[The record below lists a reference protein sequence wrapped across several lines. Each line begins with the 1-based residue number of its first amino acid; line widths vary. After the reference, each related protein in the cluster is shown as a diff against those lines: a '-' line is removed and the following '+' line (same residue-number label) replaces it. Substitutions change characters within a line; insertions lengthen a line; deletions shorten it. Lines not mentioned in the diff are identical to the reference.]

1 MAENENGQ
9 ERTEQPTA
17 KRLED
22 AKRKGQ
28 VARSKE
34 LNTMAV
40 TLAGAIFLAASGG
53 YLGEALTDLMGR
65 GFSLTRA
72 DIFEPTTMSK
82 HLVGAMRETLISLLP
97 FFLVTVVAAVL
108 ASVVLGGFSFSAEA
122 LAPKL
127 SKLNPVKGMKR
138 VFSLK
143 GLLELL
149 KALAKFLLIGGVTT
163 LLMWQF
169 LDDFLGLSELALTQ
183 AVVRAGQL
191 VGLSAV
197 VLAST
202 LILIALVDVPFQLWD
217 HKRQLKMTRQEIKD
231 ELKETDGRPELK
243 SRIRSLQHEL
253 AQRRMMED
261 VPKADVIVTNPTHF
275 AVALRYDQ
283 TQMSAPR
290 VVAKGTELVATNI
303 RRVGSEAK
311 VPVVESPLLARALYF
326 NTEIGEYIPAGLYLA
341 VAKLLA
347 YVFRLAWYGRTAGR
361 ADDVGDGGPS
371 VAARGPGS
379 VFHLQHCPFAGGTAG
394 GDLHPAPPGL
404 RGLSQPAA
412 GGDPAASGP

>member
-82 HLVGAMRETLISLLP
+82 HLVGAMRETLITLLP

-347 YVFRLAWYGRTAGR
+347 YVFNLKVY
-361 ADDVGDGGPS
+361 VM
-371 VAARGPGS
+371 
-379 VFHLQHCPFAGGTAG
+379 QG
-394 GDLHPAPPGL
+394 GDRPEVPDDLWV
-404 RGLSQPAA
+404 SEEFKT
-412 GGDPAASGP
+412 DNE

>member
-40 TLAGAIFLAASGG
+40 TLAGAIFLTASGG

-72 DIFEPTTMSK
+72 DIFEPTAMSK
-82 HLVGAMRETLISLLP
+82 HLAGAMRETLITLLP

-143 GLLELL
+143 GLLELV

-217 HKRQLKMTRQEIKD
+217 HKRQLKMTRQEIRD

-290 VVAKGTELVATNI
+290 VVAKGSGLVATNI

-326 NTEIGEYIPAGLYLA
+326 NTEIGAYIPAGLYLA

-347 YVFRLAWYGRTAGR
+347 YVFKLKVY
-361 ADDVGDGGPS
+361 VM
-371 VAARGPGS
+371 
-379 VFHLQHCPFAGGTAG
+379 QG
-394 GDLHPAPPGL
+394 GDRPEVPDDL
-404 RGLSQPAA
+404 RVPEEFKTDNEQR
-412 GGDPAASGP
+412 

>member
-17 KRLED
+17 KRLQD

-28 VARSKE
+28 VARSRE

-40 TLAGAIFLAASGG
+40 TLAGAIFLTAAGG
-53 YLGEALTDLMGR
+53 HLGEGMSNLMSR
-65 GFSLTRA
+65 GFRLTRA
-72 DIFEPTTMSK
+72 EIFEPVAMLQ
-82 HLVGAMRETLISLLP
+82 HLVAAMQDALLTLLP
-97 FFLVTVVAAVL
+97 LFLVTIVAAVL
-108 ASVVLGGFSFSAEA
+108 ASVVLGGISFSAEA

-127 SKLNPVKGMKR
+127 SKLNPIKGLKR

-149 KALAKFLLIGGVTT
+149 KALAKFFLIGGVTA
-163 LLMWQF
+163 LLVWQF
-169 LDDFLGLSELALTQ
+169 LDDFLGLSELAIGQ
-183 AVVRAGQL
+183 ALVRTGEL
-191 VGLSAV
+191 VGLSVV

-217 HKRQLKMTRQEIKD
+217 HKRQLKMTRQEVRD

-243 SRIRSLQHEL
+243 GRIRSLQREL
-253 AQRRMMED
+253 AQRRMMEE
-261 VPKADVIVTNPTHF
+261 VPKADVIVTNPTHY

-283 TQMSAPR
+283 TRMTAPR
-290 VVAKGTELVATNI
+290 VVAKGTELVAVNI
-303 RRVGSEAK
+303 RRVGTEAQ

-347 YVFRLAWYGRTAGR
+347 YVFKLKIYAREGGEKPDLPDDIWVSDEFR
-361 ADDVGDGGPS
+361 AD
-371 VAARGPGS
+371 
-379 VFHLQHCPFAGGTAG
+379 HE
-394 GDLHPAPPGL
+394 
-404 RGLSQPAA
+404 
-412 GGDPAASGP
+412 

>member
-40 TLAGAIFLAASGG
+40 TLAGAIFLTASGG

-72 DIFEPTTMSK
+72 DIFEPTAMSK
-82 HLVGAMRETLISLLP
+82 HLVGAMRETLITLLP

-143 GLLELL
+143 GLLELV

-217 HKRQLKMTRQEIKD
+217 HKRQLKMTRQEIRD

-283 TQMSAPR
+283 MQMSAPR
-290 VVAKGTELVATNI
+290 VVAKGSGLVATNI

-326 NTEIGEYIPAGLYLA
+326 NTEIGAYIPAGLYLA

-347 YVFRLAWYGRTAGR
+347 YVFKLKVY
-361 ADDVGDGGPS
+361 VM
-371 VAARGPGS
+371 
-379 VFHLQHCPFAGGTAG
+379 QG
-394 GDLHPAPPGL
+394 GDRPEVPDDLWVPEEFKT
-404 RGLSQPAA
+404 
-412 GGDPAASGP
+412 DNE

>member
-82 HLVGAMRETLISLLP
+82 HLVGAMRETLITLLP

-169 LDDFLGLSELALTQ
+169 LDDFLGLSALALTQ

-347 YVFRLAWYGRTAGR
+347 YVFNLKVY
-361 ADDVGDGGPS
+361 V
-371 VAARGPGS
+371 V
-379 VFHLQHCPFAGGTAG
+379 QG
-394 GDLHPAPPGL
+394 GDRPEVPDDLWV
-404 RGLSQPAA
+404 SEEFKT
-412 GGDPAASGP
+412 DNE